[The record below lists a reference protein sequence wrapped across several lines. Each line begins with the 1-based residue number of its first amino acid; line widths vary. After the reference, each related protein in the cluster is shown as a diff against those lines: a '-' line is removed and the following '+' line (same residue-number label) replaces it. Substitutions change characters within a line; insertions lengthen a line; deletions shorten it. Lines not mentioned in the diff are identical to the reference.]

1 MDARSS
7 RAGGRVRAVL
17 ALPVSFVLLLAG
29 SGAHAAQR
37 VRDLGDTDR
46 FMVDEPAAAAPAQV
60 PFDQPKVDIFAP
72 ALRAAG
78 SISYD
83 AEGVPTVLAAN
94 DLDAAYMLGYAHAR
108 DRFFQMDFFR
118 RTASGTLAELVGA
131 PALANDVQLRTLGLA
146 RAAFASWQ
154 AYPDELRGILKAY
167 ADGVNFWLATNP
179 LPPEYGALELTR
191 AAPWSPVDSIALG
204 KLLAFQLSFDLD
216 TDFSIKL
223 GAYQQA
229 GAAGGFNGTAL
240 FFEDTHRS
248 APPDNRISIPGFTP
262 TGAAEIKVS
271 NDARLTTEAMPQV
284 SPETM
289 ALAQA
294 YQDKIKN
301 NPIIG
306 PTLSRRNGRGGS
318 NWWIVS
324 GANTQSGRPILAND
338 PHLGLDTPTIFQ
350 EVHIVSTGGGINVV
364 GASFPGTPAV
374 LLGCTE
380 RFCWGLTVNPLDVTD
395 VYQEQ
400 FVVNTYGLPTHTI
413 YRGNFE
419 PVVLV
424 FQSFFV
430 NRLNGV
436 PDDPVRDN
444 SIGYLNGAITVLV
457 PRRNMGPVLQITGSS
472 GISAQYTG
480 WGPTFELEAIRRINK
495 ARNLDEFRSAISF
508 FDVGSQN
515 FSYADVDGNIA
526 YFTSAEM
533 PIRDDL
539 QNLMAPDGAPPY
551 IVRDGTG
558 ARRNEWLPVTTPIPN
573 QAVPFQVLPPSQM
586 PFVINPAQGYI
597 ANANNDP
604 IGTTLDNN
612 PLNQVR
618 PGGGLYY
625 LNVGYASY
633 RIGRIDR
640 MLQSAIQS
648 GRKLRVSEIQAM
660 QANNQGLDAEL
671 VLPHLLAAN
680 RNANVDG
687 AWANLAAIGD
697 DPRVV
702 EAISRLSAWN
712 LTSPTGIPQGYDP
725 PALPEFLPPPGQ
737 DVGSS
742 SVAATLFATW
752 RGQVIRN
759 TIDATMTRIGVGN
772 FLPSGDIPYTAL
784 KNLLDTFPQRRGT
797 GVSGVNFFAVQG
809 APNPEA
815 ARDFLLL
822 KSLQD
827 ALTLLASDGFAPAFN
842 RSTNQD
848 DYRWGR
854 LHRIVFDHP
863 LGGPFNLPDANATY
877 GFANVSPQLLGVAR
891 PGGYEVVDDS
901 DHSVRANSVNGFMFT
916 NGPARRFVG
925 EMTSPATMRQILPG
939 GQSGVLGSP
948 RYASQLGRWL
958 TNQYKPLVIDV
969 TQSTTNPVTRLD
981 FIPR

>member
-1 MDARSS
+1 MES
-7 RAGGRVRAVL
+7 RTSHAGRRVHRVVSIAA
-17 ALPVSFVLLLAG
+17 ALSLTLVGLPAMG
-29 SGAHAAQR
+29 AQR
-37 VRDLGDTDR
+37 IRDLGDMGDR
-46 FMVDEPAAAAPAQV
+46 LMVHQPEPSLA
-60 PFDQPKVDIFAP
+60 DQPKVDIGAP
-72 ALRAAG
+72 GLRAAG

-83 AEGVPTVLAAN
+83 AEGVPTILAAN
-94 DLDAAYMLGYAHAR
+94 DLDAAYLLGYAHAR

-167 ADGVNFWLATNP
+167 ADGVNLWLRTNP

-191 AAPWSPVDSIALG
+191 AAPWSPVDSIVMG

-216 TDFSIKL
+216 TDFTIKL

-229 GAAGGFNGTAL
+229 GAAGSFNGTAL

-248 APPDNRISIPGFTP
+248 QPPDGRISIPGFTP
-262 TGAAEIKVS
+262 SANGAEIKTS
-271 NDARLTTEAMPQV
+271 NDARLTTEAMPQIG
-284 SPETM
+284 PETI

-294 YQDKIKN
+294 YQDKIRN
-301 NPIIG
+301 HPIIG
-306 PTLSRRNGRGGS
+306 PTLERRSGRGGS
-318 NWWIVS
+318 NWWIVG

-350 EVHIVSTGGGINVV
+350 EAHIVSTGGGINVV

-380 RFCWGLTVNPLDVTD
+380 RFCWGLTTNPLDVTD

-400 FVVNTYGLPTHTI
+400 FVLNTYGLPTHTI

-436 PDDPVRDN
+436 PDDAARDN

-457 PRRNMGPVLQITGSS
+457 PRRNFGPVLSITGSS

-480 WGPTFELEAIRRINK
+480 WGATFELEAFRRINK
-495 ARNLDEFRSAISF
+495 ARTLDEFRNAVSF

-515 FSYADVDGNIA
+515 FAYADMDGNIA
-526 YFTSAEM
+526 YFTSAEA
-533 PIRDDL
+533 PVRDDL
-539 QNLMAPDGAPPY
+539 QNLMAPDGAPPF
-551 IVRDGTG
+551 IIRDGTG
-558 ARRNEWLPVTTPIPN
+558 TRRNEWLPITSPIPN

-586 PFVINPAQGYI
+586 PFTVNPAQGYI

-633 RIGRIDR
+633 RMGRIDR
-640 MLQSAIQS
+640 LLQGAIQS
-648 GRKLRVSEIQAM
+648 GTKATTASIRAM
-660 QANNQGLDAEL
+660 QANNQGVDAEL
-671 VLPHLLAAN
+671 VRPYLLQAAT
-680 RNANVDG
+680 NARASG
-687 AWANLAAIGD
+687 AWANLAALIAD
-697 DPRVV
+697 ARVS
-702 EAISRLSAWN
+702 EAVTRLTAWD
-712 LTSPTGIPQGYDP
+712 LSSPTGIQQGYDP
-725 PALPEFLPPPGQ
+725 GDNPASLPVP
-737 DVGSS
+737 SS
-742 SVAATLFATW
+742 AEAANSVAATIFSAW

-759 TIDATMTRIGVGN
+759 VVDTTMTRVGLGS
-772 FLPSGDIPYTAL
+772 FLPSGDIGYTAL
-784 KNLLDTFPQRRGT
+784 NNLLDTFAQRRGT
-797 GVSGVNFFAVQG
+797 GVSGVNFFVVQG
-809 APNPEA
+809 APSPEA

-827 ALTLLASDGFAPAFN
+827 ALTLLAGDGFAPAFN
-842 RSTNQD
+842 R
-848 DYRWGR
+848 
-854 LHRIVFDHP
+854 
-863 LGGPFNLPDANATY
+863 
-877 GFANVSPQLLGVAR
+877 
-891 PGGYEVVDDS
+891 
-901 DHSVRANSVNGFMFT
+901 
-916 NGPARRFVG
+916 
-925 EMTSPATMRQILPG
+925 
-939 GQSGVLGSP
+939 
-948 RYASQLGRWL
+948 
-958 TNQYKPLVIDV
+958 
-969 TQSTTNPVTRLD
+969 
-981 FIPR
+981 